1 MEIRGG
7 RVFCP
12 DGVFRDTDIYIENG
26 RFTESSSD
34 GHIMNAA
41 GYYIIPGLIDIHMHG
56 CVGYDF
62 SSATVQQ
69 IRAMGEYLAGFGVT
83 NFCPAVMSLP
93 EEQMAEAFRN
103 AVEYE
108 AHRGCGAYL
117 RALRMEGPFL
127 SPEKS
132 GAQDEQYF
140 REPDKDLVERMQ
152 KEADGLLRIIDVA
165 PELYGS
171 LALIHDLAGRYRI
184 SLGHSTADYK
194 RTMAAFDAGATQVT
208 HLYNGMIPMHHRE
221 PGMIGAAMDQERC
234 FVELIGDGVHVDDAM
249 LRNTFRMFGDDRIIL
264 VSDCMSA
271 TGMEDGM
278 YLLGGKQVRV
288 EDGVATLA
296 GTNVLAGSTM
306 NLMECF
312 LHTVK
317 KARVRMESVVKA
329 VTENPAR
336 SLGIFSQYGSLE
348 PGKIAHILILDEDL
362 NLVSVIF

>member
-1 MEIRGG
+1 
-7 RVFCP
+7 
-12 DGVFRDTDIYIENG
+12 
-26 RFTESSSD
+26 
-34 GHIMNAA
+34 
-41 GYYIIPGLIDIHMHG
+41 
-56 CVGYDF
+56 
-62 SSATVQQ
+62 
-69 IRAMGEYLAGFGVT
+69 
-83 NFCPAVMSLP
+83 
-93 EEQMAEAFRN
+93 
-103 AVEYE
+103 
-108 AHRGCGAYL
+108 
-117 RALRMEGPFL
+117 
-127 SPEKS
+127 
-132 GAQDEQYF
+132 
-140 REPDKDLVERMQ
+140 
-152 KEADGLLRIIDVA
+152 
-165 PELYGS
+165 
-171 LALIHDLAGRYRI
+171 
-184 SLGHSTADYK
+184 
-194 RTMAAFDAGATQVT
+194 
-208 HLYNGMIPMHHRE
+208 
-221 PGMIGAAMDQERC
+221 
-234 FVELIGDGVHVDDAM
+234 M

-336 SLGIFSQYGSLE
+336 SLGIFSQYGSIE